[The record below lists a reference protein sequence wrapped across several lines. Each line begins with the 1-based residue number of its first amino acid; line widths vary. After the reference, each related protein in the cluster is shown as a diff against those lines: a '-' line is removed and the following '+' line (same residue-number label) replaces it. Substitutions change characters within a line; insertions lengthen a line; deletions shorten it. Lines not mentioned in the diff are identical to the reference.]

1 MKRMAY
7 RALVL
12 AIGLFAA
19 CRKPEKPWQLPE
31 ASGGRVIEAN
41 TGTEYDTVVFV
52 SMELGTT
59 HSKLRREWDLLLH
72 PRGSTYQVWLNAA
85 MYAFAAQVSEVEW
98 QQITQPS
105 PSLPW
110 KCDLAD
116 TAALPSLQEGDIL
129 YFILDRDRGEAFY
142 RQLRQRYRKVRLSW
156 QGREVEV
163 LALSMDGRDT
173 ALWRLPVAAT
183 PIYLSLDKPGTPV
196 EIAPAWR
203 SELVL
208 TRYIH
213 PFYDQPE
220 EFRWYPVLGALL
232 GDGVEAAAVRTAE
245 TPYQDMDF
253 AKAQQLSYSSRRD
266 LIGYDWKRY
275 DFNTGTYTVDLSRY
289 FVIRTAPMTYYK
301 LRFIDFYDGQ
311 GRKGNVKIEYEP
323 L

>member
-7 RALVL
+7 RTLVL
-12 AIGLFAA
+12 AVGLFSA

-31 ASGGRVIEAN
+31 AGGGRVIEAN

-52 SMELGTT
+52 SLELGRT
-59 HSKLRREWDLLLH
+59 HSRVRKDWDLLLH

-85 MYAFAAQVSEVEW
+85 MYAFAAQVSETEW
-98 QQITQPS
+98 QQMTQIPR
-105 PSLPW
+105 SLRW

-116 TAALPSLQEGDIL
+116 TAALPPLQGGETL
-129 YFILDRDRGEAFY
+129 YFILDRDRAEAFY
-142 RQLRQRYRKVRLSW
+142 RQPQRRYRKVRLSW
-156 QGREVEV
+156 QGRDVEV

-183 PIYLSLDKPGTPV
+183 PIYLSLDKSGTLV

-203 SELVL
+203 SDLVL

-275 DFNTGTYTVDLSRY
+275 DFNTGTYTVDLSQY
-289 FVIRTAPMTYYK
+289 FVIRTSPMTYYK